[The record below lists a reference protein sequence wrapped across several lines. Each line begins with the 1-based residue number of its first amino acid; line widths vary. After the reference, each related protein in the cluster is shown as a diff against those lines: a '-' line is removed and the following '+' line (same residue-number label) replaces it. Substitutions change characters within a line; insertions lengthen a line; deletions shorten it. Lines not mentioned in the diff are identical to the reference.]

1 MMVAMVA
8 EVGQCKE
15 CYKNKLNV
23 ENIANKI
30 MGYCYSIRIYCIDS
44 GWSNVWR
51 TSSTINKSNT
61 PGQKPYEIS
70 QRMIAGFLEF
80 GQGLRSMETFSRC
93 LNMPTPLSS
102 KAYNNMVDNM
112 RDVYVETA
120 MQSMS
125 LVFQELSKDELLS
138 KCLHGQTQNANEA
151 LNKIIWQRCPKSTFV
166 SKKIVDIA
174 AASAILYFND
184 GCKGLDRVFSSLG
197 IPMGNYTRTLGA
209 KIDHHRISNM
219 TRKSSEKGKK
229 RRKQLRSIRKGFQ
242 DQLTE
247 KEGQVYEPGGY

>member
-1 MMVAMVA
+1 
-8 EVGQCKE
+8 
-15 CYKNKLNV
+15 
-23 ENIANKI
+23 

-80 GQGLRSMETFSRC
+80 GQSLRSMETFSRC
-93 LNMPTPLSS
+93 LNMPPPMSS

-209 KIDHHRISNM
+209 KIDHRRISNM